1 MLVFDRLGLSLYSSF
16 SAVQSTNTAP
26 SFDTD
31 AYLAKIWC
39 KSCEYFGWVLTVAL
53 LPLFLHTRLLRSD
66 GGAPEPAD
74 PVDDYY
80 YPDGAYYYVEADDQ
94 E

>member
-1 MLVFDRLGLSLYSSF
+1 MYVLRVLWMSTHGCFATSF
-16 SAVQSTNTAP
+16 S
-26 SFDTD
+26 
-31 AYLAKIWC
+31 
-39 KSCEYFGWVLTVAL
+39 
-53 LPLFLHTRLLRSD
+53 HTRLLRSD
-66 GGAPEPAD
+66 DGAPEPAD